1 MLPNSWVLNMSLTEN
16 LTLGWNADISE
27 KHPNQ
32 TNFLLSSL
40 KVEYYLN
47 CKVPVSLTWFVF
59 FRCRIFY
66 LGDKIWQRGPVD
78 MELD

>member
-32 TNFLLSSL
+32 TNFFVKFIKSRVLLELQSACVINL
-40 KVEYYLN
+40 IR
-47 CKVPVSLTWFVF
+47 F
-59 FRCRIFY
+59 F
-66 LGDKIWQRGPVD
+66 Q
-78 MELD
+78 M